1 MLPFARLLA
10 VLVTALAF
18 TACQKKSEAPGASS
32 TPSSKSGAANA
43 LTVAV
48 VPQAERSPA
57 FTAVNKHLELGGTLY
72 GYVDVDGDLLHVAG
86 SLQAILKEAAKTQ
99 PQMRPFVQQD
109 FGAILQLLGF
119 TDVKAFGVSSV
130 PDGSG
135 YFRNRLFVYTG
146 AERHGLMAAVGGKP
160 GPLKHI
166 GLAPADAAF
175 FGESEMDLGVV
186 YRTIREV
193 VAKVAGEP
201 AGNELE
207 NTLKKAG
214 EAAAISIIDLIYG
227 LKGRSAVVVHVDAQ
241 KTMRLPGRDGLV
253 LPAISVLVAID
264 GVGPVVERAIA
275 RTGQFRSSEEGSLKL
290 YEFAQPLPIEGLA
303 PALAVD
309 GGTLYFTTSA
319 DFLKQCRAQTAG
331 LAQTAEFKQ
340 ALTQVGAENN
350 GVTYVSP
357 RLLEAARGVL
367 KLNPG
372 LPPEQTTMMNFIF
385 SQFGA
390 IDRPMVA
397 SRVNLDDGILI
408 RSHLNRSM
416 KQDLATI
423 AIYNPVTIGVI
434 AAIAIPSFQKVQGAS
449 HDAAVL
455 NNLRQLAAAAD
466 QHYLETGTT
475 TATYDQLVGPTRY
488 IKSLKPVAGENYR
501 TIRFQLGRPISVRLR
516 DGRVVDYTP

>member
-1 MLPFARLLA
+1 MPHLARWVALL
-10 VLVTALAF
+10 VVALAF
-18 TACQKKSEAPGASS
+18 SACQKKSEAPAAS
-32 TPSSKSGAANA
+32 PVPGSKSDAAKT

-48 VPQAERSPA
+48 VPEAERSPA
-57 FTAVNKHLELGGTLY
+57 FTAVTKHLELGGTLY
-72 GYVDVDGDLLHVAG
+72 GYVDVDGDLLHLAG
-86 SLQAILKEAAKTQ
+86 SLQTILNEAAKMQ

-109 FGAILQLLGF
+109 FGAILKLLGL
-119 TDVKAFGVSSV
+119 TDVKALGASSV
-130 PDGSG
+130 PDGTG

-160 GPLKHI
+160 GPLKHV

-227 LKGRSAVVVHVDAQ
+227 LKGRSAVVVHADGE
-241 KTMRLPGRDGLV
+241 KTLRLPGRDGLV

-264 GVGPVVERAIA
+264 GVGPVVERAIVQS
-275 RTGQFRSSEEGSLKL
+275 GQFRRSEESNLKL
-290 YEFAQPLPIEGLA
+290 YEFTQPLPIEGLA

-309 GGTLYFTTSA
+309 GGTLYFTTSPA
-319 DFLKQCRAQTAG
+319 FLKQCRAQTTG

-340 ALTQVGAENN
+340 ALAQVGAENN

-357 RLLEAARGVL
+357 RALEAARSVL

-372 LPPEQTTMMNFIF
+372 LPPEQTTLVNLMF
-385 SQFGA
+385 SQLGA
-390 IDRPMVA
+390 IDRPLVA
-397 SRVNLDDGILI
+397 SRINLADGILV

-416 KQDLATI
+416 KQDLAAI

-434 AAIAIPSFQKVQGAS
+434 AAMAIPSFQKVQTS
-449 HDAAVL
+449 SQEKAVL
-455 NNLRQLAAAAD
+455 NNLRMLAAAAD

-475 TATYDQLVGPTRY
+475 TATYDQLVGPRLY
-488 IKSLKPVAGENYR
+488 IKSLTPVAGENYR
-501 TIRFQLGRPISVRLR
+501 AIRFVQGRPISVRLR
-516 DGRVVDYTP
+516 DGRMVNYAP